1 MLNPIEASLGEVTI
15 VSVTGIH
22 VDDSHAAL
30 QRSLAGLPFRRA
42 LLIASEAPSH
52 PDPRIEWIDI
62 PPMSS
67 VNEYSRF
74 MLQDL
79 HRYIETTHA
88 LIIQA
93 DGFVL
98 NPERWNP
105 AWLEFDYIGAPWG
118 EHLRVGPYIIPL
130 PNRVGNGGFSLRSR
144 RLIDMVAPIDL
155 TTLRYPTRAEDM
167 IICHLLHDY
176 LVERGMR
183 FADLETAAAFSIE
196 NPKATFGQTLD
207 TAFGFHGLRFLPE
220 VRARDAAKARALV
233 SET

>member
-1 MLNPIEASLGEVTI
+1 MLNTLKASLDAVTI
-15 VSVTGIH
+15 VSVTGVHI
-22 VDDSHAAL
+22 DDAHAAL
-30 QRSLAGLPFRRA
+30 QRSLTELPFRRA
-42 LLIASEAPSH
+42 LLIASTAPSY
-52 PDPRIEWIDI
+52 PDPRIEWIGI
-62 PPMSS
+62 PPMSL
-67 VNEYSRF
+67 NEYSRF
-74 MLQDL
+74 ILQDL
-79 HRYIETTHA
+79 HRHIETTHA

-105 AWLEFDYIGAPWG
+105 AWLEFDYIGAPWR
-118 EHLRVGPYIIPL
+118 EQLRVGPYIIPL

-144 RLIDMVAPIDL
+144 RLLQMVAPIDL
-155 TTLRYPTRAEDM
+155 STLRYPTRAEDM

-183 FADLETAAAFSIE
+183 FADMETAASFSIE

-207 TAFGFHGLRFLPE
+207 TVFGFHGLHFLPE
-220 VRARDAAKARALV
+220 VRARDAARAGALV